1 MTMIASE
8 MTMINGL
15 SALTEDWTEEQEK
28 QDYQENIVPGVGRV
42 SRKVVSSRGL
52 FPAFLRLP

>member
-28 QDYQENIVPGVGRV
+28 QDYQENIVPGV
-42 SRKVVSSRGL
+42 
-52 FPAFLRLP
+52 